1 MTKVF
6 KRNKNLV
13 WLVKN
18 VGIVKLEED
27 NQLTHQLCAMFTRE
41 FFLRWK
47 AKQFS
52 QVFSNN
58 KTEDIL
64 DFFPLANFLLFF
76 FLVALANCHEMG
88 LSYQA
93 PIMAVTRFINAH
105 RVITFFFHCI
115 VFCLTLYSHDLYY
128 SSNARNPGFWKAR
141 NHTDWPIPFQFITS
155 IDGGRLAPKSVLLR
169 RGLLAWSKH
178 GHMCLAAPDFEPAFD
193 ISVCM
198 DVARNPGPD
207 IETPKPLLPTVNL
220 SEPPSLPEHVCGTLF
235 KLRGPS
241 KTTFRTSILRY

>member
-1 MTKVF
+1 
-6 KRNKNLV
+6 
-13 WLVKN
+13 
-18 VGIVKLEED
+18 
-27 NQLTHQLCAMFTRE
+27 
-41 FFLRWK
+41 
-47 AKQFS
+47 
-52 QVFSNN
+52 
-58 KTEDIL
+58 
-64 DFFPLANFLLFF
+64 
-76 FLVALANCHEMG
+76 
-88 LSYQA
+88 
-93 PIMAVTRFINAH
+93 MAVTRFINAH

-207 IETPKPLLPTVNL
+207 IETPKTVRATIFA
-220 SEPPSLPEHVCGTLF
+220 GTC
-235 KLRGPS
+235 
-241 KTTFRTSILRY
+241 LRYFIQVAWSFQNHIQNFHSRRTQKCWLTTLLRQKRWVG